1 MKLKEY
7 IFIVACSI
15 GAFLGLLG
23 EDTWISVIGVSIIYI
38 CCIGSFMYNLLRWN
52 INKKQIKSEYVSIK
66 IENIFY
72 EIITLFGVYSSINDI
87 YRNKVFYYK
96 YIDNDIIEINNF
108 KDFLNTYDGTEK
120 VILYM
125 IMGFSIVAIISIIKK
140 IVCRGRVSSEQI
152 LFSNGEII
160 KVKDI
165 EYIKVEDGLWKFSK
179 KITITLE
186 TNNRVIYINNKL
198 LTKVE
203 KELYDTIANSNFV

>member
-1 MKLKEY
+1 
-7 IFIVACSI
+7 
-15 GAFLGLLG
+15 
-23 EDTWISVIGVSIIYI
+23 
-38 CCIGSFMYNLLRWN
+38 MYNLLRWN

-72 EIITLFGVYSSINDI
+72 EIITLFGMYSSINDI